1 MSDEKQLE
9 KMIPRM
15 YRWKLENI
23 GLFFFIKAK
32 LQDFPTMTIQQAIAK
47 FRKMTGITYD
57 EWDDESM
64 RAVYGRLQ
72 KEFYEDAK
80 KNCRSTKPK
89 GSTAE

>member
-1 MSDEKQLE
+1 MSYEKQLE

-15 YRWKLENI
+15 YKWKLENI

-32 LQDFPTMTIQQAIAK
+32 LQSFPAMTIQQAIDS

-72 KEFYEDAK
+72 KDFYEDAK